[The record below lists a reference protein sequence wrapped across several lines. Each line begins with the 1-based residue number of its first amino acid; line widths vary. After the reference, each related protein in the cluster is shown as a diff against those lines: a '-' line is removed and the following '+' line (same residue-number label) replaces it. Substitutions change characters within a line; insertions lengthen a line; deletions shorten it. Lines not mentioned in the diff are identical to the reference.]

1 MSYSENMYHYLRKKR
16 GLCKKYEHAGIYSIS
31 IDDELVYI
39 GKSHNMLKRVA
50 QHMVGIK
57 LQTEKKYIIMAEKQR
72 RGCSINFDVMYYA
85 KSDDYDSIDEEIGMR
100 EGELI
105 RKYLPALNSQIPDK
119 DNWRKYTYREIEYEI

>member
-1 MSYSENMYHYLRKKR
+1 
-16 GLCKKYEHAGIYSIS
+16 
-31 IDDELVYI
+31 
-39 GKSHNMLKRVA
+39 
-50 QHMVGIK
+50 MVGIK

-72 RGCSINFDVMYYA
+72 RGCTINFDVMYYA
-85 KSDDYDSIDEEIGMR
+85 KSDDYDSIDEEIGMH

>member
-1 MSYSENMYHYLRKKR
+1 
-16 GLCKKYEHAGIYSIS
+16 
-31 IDDELVYI
+31 
-39 GKSHNMLKRVA
+39 
-50 QHMVGIK
+50 MVGIK

-72 RGCSINFDVMYYA
+72 RGCTINFDVMYYA

-119 DNWRKYTYREIEYEI
+119 DNWRKYTYREIEYNI

>member
-1 MSYSENMYHYLRKKR
+1 
-16 GLCKKYEHAGIYSIS
+16 
-31 IDDELVYI
+31 
-39 GKSHNMLKRVA
+39 
-50 QHMVGIK
+50 MVGIK

-72 RGCSINFDVMYYA
+72 RGCTINFDVMYYA

>member
-1 MSYSENMYHYLRKKR
+1 
-16 GLCKKYEHAGIYSIS
+16 
-31 IDDELVYI
+31 
-39 GKSHNMLKRVA
+39 
-50 QHMVGIK
+50 MVGIK

-72 RGCSINFDVMYYA
+72 RGCTINFDVMYYA
-85 KSDDYDSIDEEIGMR
+85 KSADYDSIDEEIGMR

>member
-1 MSYSENMYHYLRKKR
+1 
-16 GLCKKYEHAGIYSIS
+16 
-31 IDDELVYI
+31 
-39 GKSHNMLKRVA
+39 
-50 QHMVGIK
+50 MVGIK

-72 RGCSINFDVMYYA
+72 RGCTINFDVMYYA

-119 DNWRKYTYREIEYEI
+119 DNWRKYTHREIEYEI